1 MIFFH
6 CCSLASGSFLT
17 GMTMQGDRMS
27 GKLRNMAS
35 IYIIDNNQFLML
47 YRIGSRVVPPSW
59 CGVGGH
65 FEQHELNDA
74 KACVLREMEEEIGL
88 TESDIKNIHLRY
100 ITLRLKNGELR
111 QNYYF
116 FADLE
121 EGTHVSL
128 VCDEGKLEWV
138 PVSKVMDLEM
148 PFTARYVLEHY
159 METGCSTK
167 SLYGGC
173 ADENG
178 VHFVELSEF

>member
-1 MIFFH
+1 MN
-6 CCSLASGSFLT
+6 
-17 GMTMQGDRMS
+17 

-35 IYIIDNNQFLML
+35 VYITDNDRLLML

-74 KACVLREMEEEIGL
+74 KACVLRELEEEIGL
-88 TESDIKNIHLRY
+88 KVGDVKNIQLRY
-100 ITLRLKNGELR
+100 ITLRLKNGEVR

-116 FADLE
+116 FANLE

-128 VCDEGKLEWV
+128 VCDEGIPEWV
-138 PVSKVMDLEM
+138 PLPKVMELEM

-159 METGCSTK
+159 MKTGRNTK
-167 SLYGGC
+167 CLYGGC

-178 VHFVELSEF
+178 VQFTELNEF